1 MDICTK
7 DAEMDTVNLK
17 PEDATILWNKD
28 NVIIHLRLQTEVIF
42 ALSSES
48 FIL

>member
-28 NVIIHLRLQTEVIF
+28 NVIQLRLQTEVIL
-42 ALSSES
+42 LSSES
-48 FIL
+48 LIL

>member
-17 PEDATILWNKD
+17 PDDATFLWNKD
-28 NVIIHLRLQTEVIF
+28 NVIHLRLQTEVIF

>member
-17 PEDATILWNKD
+17 PEDASTILWNKD
-28 NVIIHLRLQTEVIF
+28 NVIHLRLQTEVIL
-42 ALSSES
+42 LSSES